1 MYHSRREDFIN
12 ENIFEIYKYTKKL
25 VRNIA
30 AWYTR
35 ANQIITKTIVVVKVI
50 LKTLKKRRD
59 FARCKMQQFENI
71 KPRKMLP
78 PSFYFFSSPPP
89 PIPPSFLLFSS
100 FFYPET
106 NCDFE
111 IVLKPNRGVYKILI
125 PKLPRIPLV
134 KAIGDPASIK
144 VKIMQAKKRARGQLF
159 PNSF

>member
-78 PSFYFFSSPPP
+78 PSFYFFLLLLLL
-89 PIPPSFLLFSS
+89 FLLRS
-100 FFYPET
+100 FFFLLLFYPET

-125 PKLPRIPLV
+125 PKMTRIPLV